1 MAYVKKYDF
10 DFSKRKI
17 LKDHNIIWQGNS
29 DTETLLNTIECLGIK
44 KTLDNL
50 EGMFSFCLFDKKNN
64 KIYLV
69 RDKYG
74 EKPLYYGSVNQN
86 FVFGSELKI
95 FSHFPKFNKRI
106 SKNALNLF
114 LKYSYIPEPYSI
126 FEGVFKLNP
135 GEYIE
140 LNLSE
145 LNFNNLNLY
154 IKKFKYSTRLRIL
167 LLFAQ
172 KKLSPKFLVTQVC

>member
-1 MAYVKKYDF
+1 MINQKNNHIIVFNGEIYNHLDIRK
-10 DFSKRKI
+10 KI

-29 DTETLLNTIECLGIK
+29 DTETLLKTIECLGIK

-106 SKNALNLF
+106 SK
-114 LKYSYIPEPYSI
+114 KCS
-126 FEGVFKLNP
+126 
-135 GEYIE
+135 
-140 LNLSE
+140 
-145 LNFNNLNLY
+145 
-154 IKKFKYSTRLRIL
+154 
-167 LLFAQ
+167 
-172 KKLSPKFLVTQVC
+172 

>member
-1 MAYVKKYDF
+1 MRDTF
-10 DFSKRKI
+10 

-86 FVFGSELKI
+86 FVFG
-95 FSHFPKFNKRI
+95 FQHTC
-106 SKNALNLF
+106 
-114 LKYSYIPEPYSI
+114 
-126 FEGVFKLNP
+126 EG
-135 GEYIE
+135 
-140 LNLSE
+140 
-145 LNFNNLNLY
+145 
-154 IKKFKYSTRLRIL
+154 IKS
-167 LLFAQ
+167 
-172 KKLSPKFLVTQVC
+172 C